1 MSEMSDARSRLPR
14 PRGAPARLLIAD
26 DHELARLGLVGALQG
41 ERGLMVVG
49 QARDGQEAVEL
60 CRELNP
66 DLILMD
72 IRMPRL
78 DGLAATAQIV
88 RTCPRTSVIM
98 VTMQE
103 DPEYLIEA
111 LKVGASGYLL
121 KDAGKPEIVGAIR
134 QVLAGESLLNAGL
147 VAELLKRLDREDRA
161 PSEASGHGLSERE
174 LDVLRLLVSGK
185 TNREIAAEL
194 MLSISTIKTHVEHVI
209 AKLEV
214 ADRTQAAVKATQ
226 LGIVRPGS

>member
-1 MSEMSDARSRLPR
+1 MPVDAGSRQ
-14 PRGAPARLLIAD
+14 RGAPARLLIAD

-41 ERGLMVVG
+41 ERGLTVVG
-49 QARDGQEAVEL
+49 EARDGREAVEL
-60 CRELNP
+60 CQELTP
-66 DLILMD
+66 DLVLMD

-78 DGLAATAQIV
+78 DGLGATAEIV

-121 KDAGKPEIVGAIR
+121 KESGKPEIVGAIR
-134 QVLAGESLLNAGL
+134 RVLAGESLLNAGL
-147 VAELLKRLDREDRA
+147 VAELLQRLEREGKA
-161 PSEASGHGLSERE
+161 QPEPVAHALSERE
-174 LDVLRLLVSGK
+174 LDVLRLLAAGK
-185 TNREIAAEL
+185 TNREIAQDL
-194 MLSISTIKTHVEHVI
+194 ILSVSTVKTHVEHVI

-214 ADRTQAAVKATQ
+214 ADRTQAAVKATR
-226 LGIVRPGS
+226 LGIVRVSGE

>member
-1 MSEMSDARSRLPR
+1 MASDPPARPAR
-14 PRGAPARLLIAD
+14 PRGTPARLLIAD

-41 ERGLMVVG
+41 ERGLLVVG

-60 CRELNP
+60 CRELGP
-66 DLILMD
+66 DLVLMD
-72 IRMPRL
+72 IRMPHL

-88 RTCPRTSVIM
+88 RTCPGTSVIM

-134 QVLAGESLLNAGL
+134 QVLGGDSLLNAGL
-147 VAELLKRLDREDRA
+147 VTELIRRLDREDRA
-161 PSEASGHGLSERE
+161 AAEASAHALSERE
-174 LDVLRLLVSGK
+174 LDVLRLLIAGK
-185 TNREIAAEL
+185 TNREIAREL
-194 MLSISTIKTHVEHVI
+194 ILSVSTVKTHVEHLI
-209 AKLEV
+209 AKLDV
-214 ADRTQAAVKATQ
+214 ADRTQAAVKATR
-226 LGIVRPGS
+226 LGIVRACA

>member
-1 MSEMSDARSRLPR
+1 MAVDMSTRQ
-14 PRGAPARLLIAD
+14 RGAPARLLIAD

-41 ERGLMVVG
+41 ERGLTVVG
-49 QARDGQEAVEL
+49 QAHDGQEAVEL
-60 CRELNP
+60 CQQLDP
-66 DLILMD
+66 DLVLMD

-78 DGLAATAQIV
+78 DGLGATAEIV

-121 KDAGKPEIVGAIR
+121 KESGKPEIVGAIR

-147 VAELLKRLDREDRA
+147 VATLLQRLDHQA
-161 PSEASGHGLSERE
+161 PAQATAPDHGLSDRE
-174 LDVLRLLVSGK
+174 VDVLRLLVAGK
-185 TNREIAAEL
+185 TNREIAREL
-194 MLSISTIKTHVEHVI
+194 ILSISTVKTHVEHVI
-209 AKLEV
+209 AKLDV
-214 ADRTQAAVKATQ
+214 ADRTQAAVKATR
-226 LGIVRPGS
+226 LGIVRAAS